1 MIPRKWSVLAFFWFQ
16 LVYCIDGRNGTLTK
30 EIEMASVSNKEVKVG
45 DWVWFKADVEQ
56 CGKIVKIKGSMLI
69 LQASDNDDDEDTF
82 DGDYIGGDSRTE
94 VRASDCWLN

>member
-1 MIPRKWSVLAFFWFQ
+1 M
-16 LVYCIDGRNGTLTK
+16 YCIDGRNGTLTK

>member
-1 MIPRKWSVLAFFWFQ
+1 MDFTKAKIFPNNKQQDSHSVIGNFNKG
-16 LVYCIDGRNGTLTK
+16 DSK
-30 EIEMASVSNKEVKVG
+30 MATVGNKEVKVG

-56 CGKIVKIKGSMLI
+56 CGKVIKIKGSMLI